1 MLEEMPEPTPSIS
14 GEKFDE
20 ITGIKAQEPKETL
33 ADLSKVI
40 AQGEAFIELK
50 STKGWKLIE
59 EFLIMNK
66 NSLTDSLIYEEKF
79 SIIKNTQCLI
89 KAFQVLPTIIEK
101 ALIDAE
107 EAKKEVQNFLSGP
120 VYDGIT

>member
-1 MLEEMPEPTPSIS
+1 
-14 GEKFDE
+14 
-20 ITGIKAQEPKETL
+20 
-33 ADLSKVI
+33 
-40 AQGEAFIELK
+40 
-50 STKGWKLIE
+50 
-59 EFLIMNK
+59 MNK